1 MVSEIH
7 ADFSSKKKKEFWY
20 CARYIQVSKVTLS
33 KIDGRYRLVKEKLQ
47 YQIYQKNIYMYLPWH
62 TKPFDATMV
71 RATRTSKQR
80 ICLIRK
86 TTTLHVQH
94 TFLYTSMTS
103 RHDYDVKM
111 PNFTL
116 YGGLK
121 QTKKFSF
128 SFWTWIWFL
137 RISTSG
143 EFAYIWQ
150 SKGVIRIIAK
160 KIERTRIHFLS
171 DVFAAIAVLGSSVT
185 VHNILQGR

>member
-1 MVSEIH
+1 MPGTYRYLKLLCQKLMDVIGLSRKNCKI
-7 ADFSSKKKKEFWY
+7 
-20 CARYIQVSKVTLS
+20 RYISKTYPC
-33 KIDGRYRLVKEKLQ
+33 IYRDIE
-47 YQIYQKNIYMYLPWH
+47 
-62 TKPFDATMV
+62 TFDARMV

-80 ICLIRK
+80 IGWIRK

-150 SKGVIRIIAK
+150 SKGVIRIIART
-160 KIERTRIHFLS
+160 IERTRIHFLS
-171 DVFAAIAVLGSSVT
+171 DVFAAIALLGSSVT
-185 VHNILQGR
+185 IHNILQGR

>member
-1 MVSEIH
+1 MT
-7 ADFSSKKKKEFWY
+7 W
-20 CARYIQVSKVTLS
+20 R
-33 KIDGRYRLVKEKLQ
+33 
-47 YQIYQKNIYMYLPWH
+47 
-62 TKPFDATMV
+62 PFDATMV

-80 ICLIRK
+80 IGWIRK
-86 TTTLHVQH
+86 ATTLHVQH

-150 SKGVIRIIAK
+150 SKGVLRIIAK
-160 KIERTRIHFLS
+160 TIERTRILFLS
-171 DVFAAIAVLGSSVT
+171 DVFAAIALLGSSVT
-185 VHNILQGR
+185 VHNNYLTSAVKSNSPWFSRLFWLPLHRGHVDQGWDKCWCDSSVCLRVAEMQINRTEVLNVA